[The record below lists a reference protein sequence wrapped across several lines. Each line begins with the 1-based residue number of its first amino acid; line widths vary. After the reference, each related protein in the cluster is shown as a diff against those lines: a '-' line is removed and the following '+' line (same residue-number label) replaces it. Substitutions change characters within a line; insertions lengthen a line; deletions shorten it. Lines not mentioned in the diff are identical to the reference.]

1 MVPRSTK
8 KTCARRHEVS
18 DITTH
23 HSNHLAGHGWD
34 GISSILNTLCIANIV
49 MHSATFIPLVLSC
62 NQRMAHFN
70 GFGNVNDYLHAA
82 HFVQC
87 RNIYINAE
95 RLHRKSTTTQRCF
108 AWVQGQWIGL
118 RENLN
123 RKPWFL
129 HVFTIKYIYIYMWVF
144 YGFLWFSVNF
154 PIIQFYD
161 RGTKTPKCWLAPLGW
176 NLGILNNPWCIWLS
190 PEKDECQPGSHTAW
204 KQNIWNH
211 QALQFAHC
219 FFFRSYT
226 PVMTRLPIWWR
237 QQLASLSSQ
246 ASKSPAGTGRGRV
259 GQPVAEETTPAV
271 QFLVVSI
278 PKTGECLK
286 MRPTWPFWSGK
297 PADYAGYASKTSG

>member
-1 MVPRSTK
+1 
-8 KTCARRHEVS
+8 
-18 DITTH
+18 
-23 HSNHLAGHGWD
+23 
-34 GISSILNTLCIANIV
+34 
-49 MHSATFIPLVLSC
+49 
-62 NQRMAHFN
+62 MAHFN

-82 HFVQC
+82 HVVQC
-87 RNIYINAE
+87 RNIFTNAE

-129 HVFTIKYIYIYMWVF
+129 HVFTIKYM
-144 YGFLWFSVNF
+144 GFLWFSVNF

-161 RGTKTPKCWLAPLGW
+161 RGNKNTKMLVGTTGLESGDPKQSMMHLVEPWKRW
-176 NLGILNNPWCIWLS
+176 MSTGIPYSMETRYMKS
-190 PEKDECQPGSHTAW
+190 PSASVCTR
-204 KQNIWNH
+204 
-211 QALQFAHC
+211 

-246 ASKSPAGTGRGRV
+246 ASKSPEGTGRGQV

-297 PADYAGYASKTSG
+297 PADYADYASKTSG